1 MAPFRNLGMPGSFG
15 YLSPEEKSRREKGYQ
30 DRMARQQTFMDEN
43 PLVPQVQNLDL
54 QLLGGPNDPLSE
66 NYIDP
71 RIEMREIKRQQQ
83 AEYDASE
90 RPVRRLTSPR
100 PVLDPRGSANLAQPG
115 PVLSNNL
122 DNQRLDGYNHGYRNT
137 LARYVP
143 GSHTFDR
150 SGGNNTGATG
160 SGLTLKP
167 LRQSNHGNMPTI
179 GNPYSPFDD
188 SGIQAQIGGLQK
200 QFGNIIGNMPS
211 FDPTDMQA
219 QIQANQASIGNMPTF
234 DDSGIQAQIGGL
246 QEQFGNMPTYDDS
259 QLRKDM
265 DSRFGNMP
273 SFDPSGLQDQ
283 IKSLQA
289 SIGNMPQFDPSE
301 MQAQIQA
308 NQASIG
314 NMPSFDPTDMQSQI
328 QANQASIGNMPTFDP
343 SQYSASF
350 DPTDMQAQI
359 QANQASIGNMPSF
372 DPTDMQAQIQAN
384 QASIGNMPS
393 FDPTDMQAQIQANQ
407 ASIGN
412 MPSFDPSQYSA
423 SFDPTDMQPPFGPPQ
438 SVVPKASW
446 QDPNI
451 FPPPAAAPPAAAPP
465 AAAPPAAAPPA
476 AAPPAAAPPAA
487 APPAAAPPGQLPPP
501 TVAAGETP
509 YVSGVNQ
516 TTITSDPTTQQL
528 LFGLDGQGGF
538 IPGAM
543 QAAENTFFNPD
554 GTPRVVDQEVAG
566 LMPDQERAM
575 ELARGQVGIQ
585 DRYLGGA
592 EDLFQEGVRRSDE
605 GLARQIALG
614 QDALGTT
621 QRGVSEEQ
629 ALRDRGLEGLLSSI
643 GEGRQLAGG
652 ATSDLYGRLGETENI
667 QRGAVDQF
675 GRQLGG
681 IESMRRGA
689 VEDFGGRLGESEDL
703 IRGTTGAY
711 DQDLTKEFYD
721 PYEDRVVNQTIE
733 DALKGSDKADM
744 AQFARDV
751 SSGGESAF
759 GSRARLTAG
768 ERRESLGRGLA
779 QELAGIRS
787 RGFTEAQRAGTS
799 EFARQKAAQGAAG
812 SNLAGL
818 SGQRLGAQQQL
829 ASGLGSLSGQ
839 QLAAQQGLAS
849 GLGQAGQQRY
859 GAGTNLGST
868 LVGLGQ
874 TGQQAMSGAGRAA
887 LGSAGQLAGAQGQM
901 GGLYGQGGQQ
911 QQESRAGL
919 GRFMQGLGSQAQ
931 QAGMTGINA
940 LAGFGG
946 QQQQLMQQMLDA
958 QRQNAMMRQQAPLA
972 QYQSLLPFIQ
982 AVPQGQQQT
991 QTAYSP
997 RPSALQAALGTGLST
1012 FGGIGSYMNQAGP
1025 SAPTQQQ
1032 GGLSPAAIKQLEQL
1046 LAQRQPVTG
1055 I

>member
-1 MAPFRNLGMPGSFG
+1 
-15 YLSPEEKSRREKGYQ
+15 
-30 DRMARQQTFMDEN
+30 
-43 PLVPQVQNLDL
+43 
-54 QLLGGPNDPLSE
+54 
-66 NYIDP
+66 
-71 RIEMREIKRQQQ
+71 
-83 AEYDASE
+83 
-90 RPVRRLTSPR
+90 
-100 PVLDPRGSANLAQPG
+100 
-115 PVLSNNL
+115 
-122 DNQRLDGYNHGYRNT
+122 
-137 LARYVP
+137 
-143 GSHTFDR
+143 
-150 SGGNNTGATG
+150 
-160 SGLTLKP
+160 
-167 LRQSNHGNMPTI
+167 
-179 GNPYSPFDD
+179 
-188 SGIQAQIGGLQK
+188 
-200 QFGNIIGNMPS
+200 
-211 FDPTDMQA
+211 
-219 QIQANQASIGNMPTF
+219 
-234 DDSGIQAQIGGL
+234 
-246 QEQFGNMPTYDDS
+246 
-259 QLRKDM
+259 
-265 DSRFGNMP
+265 
-273 SFDPSGLQDQ
+273 
-283 IKSLQA
+283 
-289 SIGNMPQFDPSE
+289 
-301 MQAQIQA
+301 
-308 NQASIG
+308 
-314 NMPSFDPTDMQSQI
+314 
-328 QANQASIGNMPTFDP
+328 
-343 SQYSASF
+343 
-350 DPTDMQAQI
+350 
-359 QANQASIGNMPSF
+359 
-372 DPTDMQAQIQAN
+372 
-384 QASIGNMPS
+384 
-393 FDPTDMQAQIQANQ
+393 
-407 ASIGN
+407 
-412 MPSFDPSQYSA
+412 
-423 SFDPTDMQPPFGPPQ
+423 
-438 SVVPKASW
+438 
-446 QDPNI
+446 
-451 FPPPAAAPPAAAPP
+451 
-465 AAAPPAAAPPA
+465 
-476 AAPPAAAPPAA
+476 
-487 APPAAAPPGQLPPP
+487 
-501 TVAAGETP
+501 
-509 YVSGVNQ
+509 
-516 TTITSDPTTQQL
+516 
-528 LFGLDGQGGF
+528 
-538 IPGAM
+538 M

-958 QRQNAMMRQQAPLA
+958 QRQNAMMAQQAPLS

-991 QTAYSP
+991 RTQFTP
-997 RPSALQAALGTGLST
+997 KPSALQAGLATGLGA
-1012 FGGIGSYMNQAGP
+1012 FGAIGNYMNPYG
-1025 SAPTQQQ
+1025 
-1032 GGLSPAAIKQLEQL
+1032 
-1046 LAQRQPVTG
+1046 QRQVG
-1055 I
+1055 AR